1 MGRAIGIDLGTTNSC
16 AAVIEGNQPKIIM
29 YRGGSYTIPSLFA
42 IDEGG
47 RMLVGHD
54 AKKQAALNPQDTIF
68 APKRLIGRSFHSPQV
83 EKIRQLFTYN
93 MVEGKEGEVLIQV
106 KEQTFDLRQIS
117 AQILR
122 KIKEVAE
129 EYLKEE
135 VTNAVI
141 TVPAYFNDKQRQAVR
156 QAGKLADL
164 NVLRIL
170 NEPTAA
176 ALAYGLGKNLRQ
188 RLAVFDLGGGTF
200 DISIIEIRDKV
211 FEVVATGGD
220 TFLGGIDF
228 DDRVMGWVMEQFLGV
243 SGIDLS
249 YDRVAIQRLREASER
264 AKISLS
270 TVKETNIEVPF
281 IARGP
286 KGILNLD
293 IRMGREVLEELTG
306 DLVERTVTTCERI
319 FEEAKMKAG
328 DIDEV
333 LLVGGQSRMPLVQR
347 RVREWF
353 AKEPCKGVHPDEA
366 VAVGAAI
373 MAHSLTQSASQ
384 KVTLLD
390 VLPMP
395 IGIAKVDQS
404 FLPLFPK
411 NCPIPHVRRLTLTNS
426 KDGQKTIMLKIYQGD
441 SDIAA
446 ENELLGTFV
455 FSGIRSAPRGTVKVD
470 VWLNID
476 SEGILSLS
484 AKDKDSGESV
494 DVHLKLKD
502 KTTAP
507 QINLN
512 TESRGGE
519 MMDLQA
525 AEERQREAEARAK
538 REAEKEPEEEVDAAE
553 KSADFGPG
561 SAPRQPERLA
571 KPAVEKAAGRPAE
584 PRSQP
589 KAAAAARPAPVAA
602 SGKSADAS
610 QRKGKGILVQSPGG
624 AGGAPGP
631 SAAAGVASRP
641 GAASPAAPPPAAAA
655 RVASAPGSAAPISTT
670 AATGPGSAVPVAAP
684 AAAAPAKQEEQ
695 GCLSLL
701 LPWNWF
707 K

>member
-16 AAVIEGNQPKIIM
+16 AAVIENNQPKIIM

-54 AKKQAALNPQDTIF
+54 AKKQAALNPGDTVF
-68 APKRLIGRSFHSPQV
+68 APKRLIGRNFRSEQV
-83 EKIRQLFTYN
+83 EQIRQLFTYN
-93 MVEGKEGEVLIQV
+93 MIEGDAGEVLIKV
-106 KEQTFDLRQIS
+106 KDQIFDLRQVS
-117 AQILR
+117 AEILK

-156 QAGKLADL
+156 AAGKLAHL

-188 RLAVFDLGGGTF
+188 RLAVYDLGGGTF
-200 DISIIEIRDKV
+200 DISIIEIRDKI

-228 DDRVMGWVMEQFLGV
+228 DDRVMGQVMEGFLNDTGV
-243 SGIDLS
+243 DLT
-249 YDRVAIQRLREASER
+249 YDRVAIQRLREAAER
-264 AKISLS
+264 AKINLS
-270 TVKETNIEVPF
+270 TTRDTNIEVPF

-293 IRMGREVLEELTG
+293 TNLSRPTLEEITG
-306 DLVERTVTTCERI
+306 DLVERTITTCARI
-319 FEEAKMKAG
+319 FSEAKMKPS

-333 LLVGGQSRMPLVQR
+333 LLVGGQSRMPLVQQ
-347 RVREWF
+347 RVKDYFDRD
-353 AKEPCKGVHPDEA
+353 PCKGVHPDEA

-373 MAHSLTQSASQ
+373 MAHSLTNASSQ
-384 KVTLLD
+384 RVTLLD

-395 IGIAKVDQS
+395 IGIAKVDRS

-426 KDGQKTIMLKIYQGD
+426 KDNQKTIMLKIYQGD

-455 FSGIRSAPRGTVKVD
+455 FSGIRQMPRGKVKVD

-484 AKDKDSGESV
+484 AKDKETGQPVE
-494 DVHLKLKD
+494 VHLKLKNRSQQA
-502 KTTAP
+502 TLA
-507 QINLN
+507 LN
-512 TESRGGE
+512 TESKGGQ
-519 MMDLQA
+519 MMSHDAAKAQIEA
-525 AEERQREAEARAK
+525 AERKAKAEAKSAG
-538 REAEKEPEEEVDAAE
+538 EVDAAE
-553 KSADFGPG
+553 RTADFGA
-561 SAPRQPERLA
+561 APPAEEPQGL
-571 KPAVEKAAGRPAE
+571 KPAAAKLAVVPE
-584 PRSQP
+584 P
-589 KAAAAARPAPVAA
+589 
-602 SGKSADAS
+602 
-610 QRKGKGILVQSPGG
+610 
-624 AGGAPGP
+624 
-631 SAAAGVASRP
+631 
-641 GAASPAAPPPAAAA
+641 PAAPPPVEPKP
-655 RVASAPGSAAPISTT
+655 VATRKEPAPAEPTSKKRGKKGITVTAPPPAPKAAPEPPKAVEPAPKPVAQAPKPEPADAVT
-670 AATGPGSAVPVAAP
+670 APVLPAASIEAVPPAVPATTPTAGAP
-684 AAAAPAKQEEQ
+684 TASDDP
-695 GCLSLL
+695 GCLAML

-707 K
+707 R

>member
-54 AKKQAALNPQDTIF
+54 AKKQAALNPQDTVF
-68 APKRLIGRSFHSPQV
+68 APKRLVGRSFHSAQA

-93 MVEGKEGEVLIQV
+93 MMEGDAGEILIKVKDQV
-106 KEQTFDLRQIS
+106 FDLREVS

-188 RLAVFDLGGGTF
+188 RLAVYDLGGGTF

-228 DDRVMGWVMEQFLGV
+228 DDRVMGDVMEWFMNETSV
-243 SGIDLS
+243 DLS
-249 YDRVAIQRLREASER
+249 YDRVAIQRLREAAER
-264 AKISLS
+264 AKITLS
-270 TVKETNIEVPF
+270 TTKETNIEVPF

-293 IRMGREVLEELTG
+293 MKMSREHLEELTR

-319 FEEAKMKAG
+319 FEEAKMKPS

-333 LLVGGQSRMPLVQR
+333 LLVGGQSRMPLVQKSVKDYFDR
-347 RVREWF
+347 
-353 AKEPCKGVHPDEA
+353 EPCKGVHPDEA

-373 MAHSLTQSASQ
+373 MAHSLTHASSQ

-395 IGIAKVDQS
+395 IGIAKVDRS

-426 KDGQKTIMLKIYQGD
+426 KDNQKTIMLKIYQGD

-455 FSGIRSAPRGTVKVD
+455 FSGIREMPRGKVKVD

-484 AKDKDSGESV
+484 AKDKETGAPV
-494 DVHLKLKD
+494 DVKLKLKN
-502 KTTAP
+502 KTISATLH
-507 QINLN
+507 LN
-512 TESRGGE
+512 TESRGGQLMASAE
-519 MMDLQA
+519 ADKKA
-525 AEERQREAEARAK
+525 AEAEDRARAEAEDAG
-538 REAEKEPEEEVDAAE
+538 EVPAAE
-553 KSADFGPG
+553 RTADLGL
-561 SAPRQPERLA
+561 APSPPT
-571 KPAVEKAAGRPAE
+571 PASVR
-584 PRSQP
+584 
-589 KAAAAARPAPVAA
+589 
-602 SGKSADAS
+602 
-610 QRKGKGILVQSPGG
+610 
-624 AGGAPGP
+624 
-631 SAAAGVASRP
+631 
-641 GAASPAAPPPAAAA
+641 
-655 RVASAPGSAAPISTT
+655 
-670 AATGPGSAVPVAAP
+670 PVAAP
-684 AAAAPAKQEEQ
+684 KDEAKAKAELKPEAKPPAPPKPPSSKKKKGFTVTEPPPEDPQPTALPTPTPVPKDDDEQKAAPPKPDAPEEKPAAAPDLPVKAADAKPPVKDDEP

-701 LPWNWF
+701 LPWNWL

>member
-54 AKKQAALNPQDTIF
+54 AKKQAALNPQDTVF
-68 APKRLIGRSFHSPQV
+68 APKRLIGRNFHSPQV

-93 MVEGKEGEVLIQV
+93 MEEGGEGEVLIKVKDQV
-106 KEQTFDLRQIS
+106 FDLREVS
-117 AQILR
+117 GQILR

-156 QAGKLADL
+156 RAGKLADL

-188 RLAVFDLGGGTF
+188 RLAVYDLGGGTF

-228 DDRVMGWVMEQFLGV
+228 DDRVMGHVMEKFMGETGV
-243 SGIDLS
+243 DLS
-249 YDRVAIQRLREASER
+249 FDRVAIQRLREAAER
-264 AKISLS
+264 AKITLS
-270 TVKETNIEVPF
+270 TTAQTNIEVPF

-293 IRMGREVLEELTG
+293 LQMTRDELQEITG
-306 DLVERTVTTCERI
+306 DLVQRTVTTCERI
-319 FEEAKMKAG
+319 FDEAQMQPP

-333 LLVGGQSRMPLVQR
+333 LLVGGQSRMPLVQKS
-347 RVREWF
+347 VRDYF
-353 AKEPCKGVHPDEA
+353 DRAPCKGVHPDEA

-373 MAHSLTQSASQ
+373 MAHSLTHAGSQ

-395 IGIAKVDQS
+395 IGIAKVDRS

-426 KDGQKTIMLKIYQGD
+426 KDNQKTIMLKIYQGD
-441 SDIAA
+441 SEVAV

-455 FSGIRSAPRGTVKVD
+455 FTGIRQMPRGKVKVD

-476 SEGILSLS
+476 SEGILTLT
-484 AKDKDSGESV
+484 AKDKETGEPV
-494 DVHLKLKD
+494 EVRLKLKKGTRAARID
-502 KTTAP
+502 
-507 QINLN
+507 LS
-512 TESRGGE
+512 TESRGGQL
-519 MMDLQA
+519 MD
-525 AEERQREAEARAK
+525 K
-538 REAEKEPEEEVDAAE
+538 DAAE
-553 KSADFGPG
+553 KKRLKAEEDAQKNVKDAGEHEAVERTADFGPG
-561 SAPRQPERLA
+561 SAPQPPKDLKSEA
-571 KPAVEKAAGRPAE
+571 PAP
-584 PRSQP
+584 PP
-589 KAAAAARPAPVAA
+589 KAAEPPKPAA
-602 SGKSADAS
+602 K
-610 QRKGKGILVQSPGG
+610 KKKGISVE
-624 AGGAPGP
+624 APKAP
-631 SAAAGVASRP
+631 PPPPQEPAAPTSK
-641 GAASPAAPPPAAAA
+641 PAAPPPAPPTSKPAEPSPAASPP
-655 RVASAPGSAAPISTT
+655 VQT
-670 AATGPGSAVPVAAP
+670 AAKTP
-684 AAAAPAKQEEQ
+684 AASDEP
-695 GCLSLL
+695 GCLALL

>member
-16 AAVIEGNQPKIIM
+16 AAVIEDNQPKIIM

-54 AKKQAALNPQDTIF
+54 AKKQAALNPDDTVY
-68 APKRLIGRSFHSPQV
+68 APKRLIGRSFHSAQV
-83 EKIRQLFTYN
+83 EKIRQVFTFN
-93 MVEGKEGEVLIQV
+93 MVEGQEGEVLIKV
-106 KEQTFDLRQIS
+106 KGETFDLREIS
-117 AQILR
+117 AQILK
-122 KIKEVAE
+122 KIKQVAE
-129 EYLKEE
+129 EYLKDE

-156 QAGKLADL
+156 AAGKIADL

-176 ALAYGLGKNLRQ
+176 ALAYGLGKNLQQ
-188 RLAVFDLGGGTF
+188 RLAVYDLGGGTF
-200 DISIIEIRDKV
+200 DVSIIEIRDKV

-228 DDRVMGWVMEQFLGV
+228 DDRIMGDVLEKFMEETGV
-243 SGIDLS
+243 DLS
-249 YDRVAIQRLREASER
+249 SDRVALQRLREAAER
-264 AKISLS
+264 AKITLS
-270 TVKETNIEVPF
+270 TTKETRLEVPF
-281 IARGP
+281 IARGA
-286 KGILNLD
+286 KGILNVDLNYTRENLD
-293 IRMGREVLEELTG
+293 ELTG

-319 FEEAKMKAG
+319 FDEAKMTPA
-328 DIDEV
+328 DIDEI

-347 RVREWF
+347 SVRNYF
-353 AKEPCKGVHPDEA
+353 QKDPCKGVHPDEA

-373 MAHSLTQSASQ
+373 MAHSLTNAAE

-426 KDGQKTIMLKIYQGD
+426 KDRQKTIMLKIYQGD

-455 FSGIRSAPRGTVKVD
+455 FSGIKPAPRGKVKVD

-484 AKDKDSGESV
+484 AKDKETGEPI
-494 DVHLKLKD
+494 DVHLKLKSR
-502 KTTAP
+502 TLAP
-507 QINLN
+507 QLGLHTEARGGKLQSQAEEDKQRKAQEAKAKAEAKSA
-512 TESRGGE
+512 TESTRAE
-519 MMDLQA
+519 PKKKPA
-525 AEERQREAEARAK
+525 AAPAPTPKRAK
-538 REAEKEPEEEVDAAE
+538 
-553 KSADFGPG
+553 ST
-561 SAPRQPERLA
+561 
-571 KPAVEKAAGRPAE
+571 
-584 PRSQP
+584 P
-589 KAAAAARPAPVAA
+589 KAKRPR
-602 SGKSADAS
+602 K
-610 QRKGKGILVQSPGG
+610 KGKGISVK
-624 AGGAPGP
+624 APAP
-631 SAAAGVASRP
+631 KPAPAPRAPEPPKPVAEK
-641 GAASPAAPPPAAAA
+641 PAPPKPVAKKPAPAPAPPPP
-655 RVASAPGSAAPISTT
+655 APP
-670 AATGPGSAVPVAAP
+670 AVPTAQTP
-684 AAAAPAKQEEQ
+684 AVVEDP

-701 LPWNWF
+701 NPLNWF
-707 K
+707 R

>member
-54 AKKQAALNPQDTIF
+54 AKKQAALNPQDTVF
-68 APKRLIGRSFHSPQV
+68 APKRLIGRNFHSPQV

-93 MVEGKEGEVLIQV
+93 MEEGGEGEVLIKV
-106 KEQTFDLRQIS
+106 KDQIFDLREVS
-117 AQILR
+117 GQILR

-156 QAGKLADL
+156 RAGKLADL

-188 RLAVFDLGGGTF
+188 RLAVYDLGGGTF

-228 DDRVMGWVMEQFLGV
+228 DDRVMGHVMEKFMAETGV
-243 SGIDLS
+243 DLS
-249 YDRVAIQRLREASER
+249 FDRVAIQRLREAAER
-264 AKISLS
+264 AKITLS
-270 TVKETNIEVPF
+270 TTNATNIEVPF

-293 IRMGREVLEELTG
+293 LEMSRDDLEEITG
-306 DLVERTVTTCERI
+306 DLVRRTVSTCERI
-319 FEEAKMKAG
+319 FGEAEMEPSA
-328 DIDEV
+328 IDEV
-333 LLVGGQSRMPLVQR
+333 LLVGGQSRMPLVQKS
-347 RVREWF
+347 VRDYF
-353 AKEPCKGVHPDEA
+353 DRDPCKGVHPDEA

-373 MAHSLTQSASQ
+373 MAHSLTHAGSQ

-395 IGIAKVDQS
+395 IGIAKVDRS

-411 NCPIPHVRRLTLTNS
+411 NCPIPYVRRLTLTNS
-426 KDGQKTIMLKIYQGD
+426 KDNQKTIMLKIYQGD
-441 SDIAA
+441 SEVAV

-455 FSGIRSAPRGTVKVD
+455 FTGIRQMPRGKVKVD

-476 SEGILSLS
+476 SEGILTLT
-484 AKDKDSGESV
+484 AKDKETGEPV
-494 DVHLKLKD
+494 EVRLKLKKGTRD
-502 KTTAP
+502 AK
-507 QINLN
+507 IDLS
-512 TESRGGE
+512 TESRGGQL
-519 MMDLQA
+519 MDKDA
-525 AEERQREAEARAK
+525 AEEKRLKAEAAAK
-538 REAEKEPEEEVDAAE
+538 QNVKDAGEHEAVEKT
-553 KSADFGPG
+553 ADFGPG
-561 SAPRQPERLA
+561 SAPQPPAGKQEPLAPPKAPEPPSQPDAKAAKKKGFTVEAPKDAPKPAEPAPQVAKAASAPAAKAPEAPAPEAA
-571 KPAVEKAAGRPAE
+571 KPAEVPATTEAAKAPAE
-584 PRSQP
+584 
-589 KAAAAARPAPVAA
+589 A
-602 SGKSADAS
+602 SE
-610 QRKGKGILVQSPGG
+610 P
-624 AGGAPGP
+624 
-631 SAAAGVASRP
+631 
-641 GAASPAAPPPAAAA
+641 
-655 RVASAPGSAAPISTT
+655 
-670 AATGPGSAVPVAAP
+670 
-684 AAAAPAKQEEQ
+684 

>member
-54 AKKQAALNPQDTIF
+54 AKKQAALNPQDTVF
-68 APKRLIGRSFHSPQV
+68 APKRLVGRNFHSAQA

-93 MVEGKEGEVLIQV
+93 MMEGDAGEILIKVKDQV
-106 KEQTFDLRQIS
+106 FDLREVS

-188 RLAVFDLGGGTF
+188 RLAVYDLGGGTF

-211 FEVVATGGD
+211 FEVIATGGD

-228 DDRVMGWVMEQFLGV
+228 DDRVMGYVMEQFMTEHSV
-243 SGIDLS
+243 DLS
-249 YDRVAIQRLREASER
+249 YDRVAIQRLREAAER
-264 AKISLS
+264 AKITLS
-270 TVKETNIEVPF
+270 TTKETNIEVPF

-293 IRMGREVLEELTG
+293 MKLSRVDLQGLTQ
-306 DLVERTVTTCERI
+306 DLVDRTVTTCARI
-319 FEEAKMKAG
+319 FDEAKMKPS

-333 LLVGGQSRMPLVQR
+333 LLVGGQSRMPLVQKSVKDYFDR
-347 RVREWF
+347 D
-353 AKEPCKGVHPDEA
+353 PCKGVHPDEA

-373 MAHSLTQSASQ
+373 MAHSLTHASSQ

-395 IGIAKVDQS
+395 IGIAKVDRS

-426 KDGQKTIMLKIYQGD
+426 KDNQKTIMLKIYQGD

-455 FSGIRSAPRGTVKVD
+455 FSGIREMPRGKVKVD

-476 SEGILSLS
+476 SEGILSIS
-484 AKDKDSGESV
+484 AKDKETGAPVEV
-494 DVHLKLKD
+494 KLKLKN
-502 KTTAP
+502 KTISATLP
-507 QINLN
+507 LH
-512 TESRGGE
+512 TESRGGQ
-519 MMDLQA
+519 MMSHAAADAKVKKAEEKAKAEAKDAGEVPA
-525 AEERQREAEARAK
+525 AERTADLGQAPQPPK
-538 REAEKEPEEEVDAAE
+538 PEPV
-553 KSADFGPG
+553 K
-561 SAPRQPERLA
+561 
-571 KPAVEKAAGRPAE
+571 K
-584 PRSQP
+584 
-589 KAAAAARPAPVAA
+589 
-602 SGKSADAS
+602 
-610 QRKGKGILVQSPGG
+610 
-624 AGGAPGP
+624 
-631 SAAAGVASRP
+631 
-641 GAASPAAPPPAAAA
+641 AAPPPPPPPKPEP
-655 RVASAPGSAAPISTT
+655 VKKPEPKPKPKPKPEPPKASSKKKKGFKVTSPPADTGATSPPIPTPAPKDDDKQ
-670 AATGPGSAVPVAAP
+670 VAAP
-684 AAAAPAKQEEQ
+684 TPPPATDDKPALPVKAEDAAAPAKTDDEP

>member
-16 AAVIEGNQPKIIM
+16 AAVIENNQPKIIM

-54 AKKQAALNPQDTIF
+54 AKKQAALNPGDTVF
-68 APKRLIGRSFHSPQV
+68 APKRLIGRNFRSEQV
-83 EKIRQLFTYN
+83 EQIRQLFTYN
-93 MVEGKEGEVLIQV
+93 MIEGDAGEVLIKV
-106 KEQTFDLRQIS
+106 KDQIFDLRQVS
-117 AQILR
+117 AEILK

-156 QAGKLADL
+156 AAGKLANL

-188 RLAVFDLGGGTF
+188 RLAVYDLGGGTF
-200 DISIIEIRDKV
+200 DISIIEIRDKI

-228 DDRVMGWVMEQFLGV
+228 DDRVMGAVMEKFLAETGV
-243 SGIDLS
+243 DLT
-249 YDRVAIQRLREASER
+249 YDRVAIQRLREAAER
-264 AKISLS
+264 AKINLS
-270 TVKETNIEVPF
+270 TTRDTNIEVPF

-293 IRMGREVLEELTG
+293 TNLSRALLEEITG
-306 DLVERTVTTCERI
+306 DLVDRTITTCARI
-319 FEEAKMKAG
+319 FSEAKMKPS

-333 LLVGGQSRMPLVQR
+333 LLVGGQSRMPLVQQ
-347 RVREWF
+347 RVKDYFDRD
-353 AKEPCKGVHPDEA
+353 PCKGVHPDEA

-373 MAHSLTQSASQ
+373 MAHSLTNATSQ
-384 KVTLLD
+384 RVTLLD

-395 IGIAKVDQS
+395 IGIAKVDRS

-426 KDGQKTIMLKIYQGD
+426 KENQKTIMLKIYQGD

-455 FSGIRSAPRGTVKVD
+455 FSGIRQMPRGKVKVD

-484 AKDKDSGESV
+484 AKDKETGQPVE
-494 DVHLKLKD
+494 VHLKLKNR
-502 KTTAP
+502 TQQATLA
-507 QINLN
+507 LT
-512 TESRGGE
+512 TESKGGQ
-519 MMDLQA
+519 MMSQEQA
-525 AEERQREAEARAK
+525 KAEAQAAEARAQA
-538 REAEKEPEEEVDAAE
+538 EAKSAGEVDAAE
-553 KSADFGPG
+553 RTADFGAIPQEEPEAV
-561 SAPRQPERLA
+561 APTPVA
-571 KPAVEKAAGRPAE
+571 APMAAAPKPVAE
-584 PRSQP
+584 PEPVAEPKPVVARKQPSPDKPQPSSKRKGKKGITITAPAPEPEPEP
-589 KAAAAARPAPVAA
+589 KAAAPEPTPELKAAEAVTEQVLPVAPAVPAPAPAEPEAA
-602 SGKSADAS
+602 
-610 QRKGKGILVQSPGG
+610 V
-624 AGGAPGP
+624 
-631 SAAAGVASRP
+631 
-641 GAASPAAPPPAAAA
+641 PAVTPTPIPPA
-655 RVASAPGSAAPISTT
+655 VNDDPGCIAM
-670 AATGPGSAVPVAAP
+670 
-684 AAAAPAKQEEQ
+684 
-695 GCLSLL
+695 L

-707 K
+707 R

>member
-54 AKKQAALNPQDTIF
+54 AKKQAALNPQDTVF
-68 APKRLIGRSFHSPQV
+68 APKRLVGRNYHSAQA

-93 MVEGKEGEVLIQV
+93 MMEGDAGEILIKVKDQV
-106 KEQTFDLRQIS
+106 FDLREVS

-188 RLAVFDLGGGTF
+188 RLAVYDLGGGTF

-228 DDRVMGWVMEQFLGV
+228 DDRVMGDVMEQFMTANSV
-243 SGIDLS
+243 DLS
-249 YDRVAIQRLREASER
+249 YDRVAIQRLREAAER
-264 AKISLS
+264 AKITLS
-270 TVKETNIEVPF
+270 TTKETNIEVPF

-293 IRMGREVLEELTG
+293 LKFTRAHLEELTG
-306 DLVERTVTTCERI
+306 DLVDRTVTTCARI
-319 FEEAKMKAG
+319 FEEAKMNPS

-333 LLVGGQSRMPLVQR
+333 LLVGGQSRMPLVQQ
-347 RVREWF
+347 RVKDYFDR
-353 AKEPCKGVHPDEA
+353 EPCKGVHPDEA

-373 MAHSLTQSASQ
+373 MAHSLTHASSE

-395 IGIAKVDQS
+395 IGIAKVDRS

-426 KDGQKTIMLKIYQGD
+426 KDNQKTIMLKIYQGD

-455 FSGIRSAPRGTVKVD
+455 FSGIREMPRGKVKVD

-476 SEGILSLS
+476 SEGILSIS
-484 AKDKDSGESV
+484 AKDKETGAPV
-494 DVHLKLKD
+494 DVKLKLKN
-502 KTTAP
+502 KTIAAS
-507 QINLN
+507 LSLH
-512 TESRGGE
+512 TESKGGQ
-519 MMDLQA
+519 MMSHADADAKQKA
-525 AEERQREAEARAK
+525 AEEKAAKEAKDAG
-538 REAEKEPEEEVDAAE
+538 EVSAAE
-553 KSADFGPG
+553 RTADFGVVPDANKPDP
-561 SAPRQPERLA
+561 APAPERIDPP
-571 KPAVEKAAGRPAE
+571 KEAAPSPPPPE
-584 PRSQP
+584 PP
-589 KAAAAARPAPVAA
+589 KE
-602 SGKSADAS
+602 
-610 QRKGKGILVQSPGG
+610 
-624 AGGAPGP
+624 
-631 SAAAGVASRP
+631 
-641 GAASPAAPPPAAAA
+641 AAPPSKKGKKKGFT
-655 RVASAPGSAAPISTT
+655 VSAPKDEPKKDAAKDEPKKDT
-670 AATGPGSAVPVAAP
+670 AAKAPEPQKDEPKPEAKDEPKVEAKADVPATTDAATP
-684 AAAAPAKQEEQ
+684 KTEDEP

>member
-16 AAVIEGNQPKIIM
+16 AAVIEDNQPKIIM

-54 AKKQAALNPQDTIF
+54 AKKQAALNPDDTVY
-68 APKRLIGRSFHSPQV
+68 APKRLIGRSFHSAQV
-83 EKIRQLFTYN
+83 EKIRQVFTFN
-93 MVEGKEGEVLIQV
+93 MVEGQEGEVLIKV
-106 KEQTFDLRQIS
+106 KGETFDLREIS
-117 AQILR
+117 AQILK
-122 KIKEVAE
+122 KIKQVAE
-129 EYLKEE
+129 EYLKDE

-156 QAGKLADL
+156 AAGKIADL

-176 ALAYGLGKNLRQ
+176 ALAYGLGKNLQQ
-188 RLAVFDLGGGTF
+188 RLAVYDLGGGTF
-200 DISIIEIRDKV
+200 DVSIIEIRDKV

-228 DDRVMGWVMEQFLGV
+228 DDRIMGDVLEKFMEETGV
-243 SGIDLS
+243 DLS
-249 YDRVAIQRLREASER
+249 SDRVALQRLREAAER
-264 AKISLS
+264 AKITLS
-270 TVKETNIEVPF
+270 TTKETRLEVPF
-281 IARGP
+281 IARGA
-286 KGILNLD
+286 KGILNVDLNYTRENLD
-293 IRMGREVLEELTG
+293 GLTG

-319 FEEAKMKAG
+319 FDEAKMTPA
-328 DIDEV
+328 DIDEI

-347 RVREWF
+347 SVRNYF
-353 AKEPCKGVHPDEA
+353 QKDPCKGVHPDEA

-373 MAHSLTQSASQ
+373 MAHSLTNAAE

-426 KDGQKTIMLKIYQGD
+426 KDRQKTIMLKIYQGD

-455 FSGIRSAPRGTVKVD
+455 FSGIKPAPRGKVKVD

-484 AKDKDSGESV
+484 AKDKESGDPI
-494 DVHLKLKD
+494 DVHLKLKSR
-502 KTTAP
+502 TLAP
-507 QINLN
+507 QLGLHTEARGGKLQSRAAEAKQRKAEEAKAKAEAKDAGEVAAA
-512 TESRGGE
+512 TESTR
-519 MMDLQA
+519 A
-525 AEERQREAEARAK
+525 APKEAPAPPPPAP
-538 REAEKEPEEEVDAAE
+538 EPV
-553 KSADFGPG
+553 KK
-561 SAPRQPERLA
+561 PRPVS
-571 KPAVEKAAGRPAE
+571 K
-584 PRSQP
+584 P
-589 KAAAAARPAPVAA
+589 KAKKPK
-602 SGKSADAS
+602 GK
-610 QRKGKGILVQSPGG
+610 RKGKGISV
-624 AGGAPGP
+624 AAPP
-631 SAAAGVASRP
+631 KKTAEAPAPPPPKAP
-641 GAASPAAPPPAAAA
+641 EAKKPEPKKPEPKKPAPPAAPPVVAGAKTPAQ
-655 RVASAPGSAAPISTT
+655 VEDP
-670 AATGPGSAVPVAAP
+670 
-684 AAAAPAKQEEQ
+684 

-701 LPWNWF
+701 NPLNWF
-707 K
+707 R

>member
-16 AAVIEGNQPKIIM
+16 AAVIENNQPKIIM

-54 AKKQAALNPQDTIF
+54 AKKQAALNPGDTVF
-68 APKRLIGRSFHSPQV
+68 APKRLIGRNFRSEQV
-83 EKIRQLFTYN
+83 EQIRQLFTYN
-93 MVEGKEGEVLIQV
+93 MIEGDAGQVLIKVKDQV
-106 KEQTFDLRQIS
+106 FDLRQVS
-117 AQILR
+117 AEILK

-156 QAGKLADL
+156 AAGKLAHL

-188 RLAVFDLGGGTF
+188 RLAVYDLGGGTF
-200 DISIIEIRDKV
+200 DISIIEIRDKI

-228 DDRVMGWVMEQFLGV
+228 DDRVMGAVMEEFMTETGV
-243 SGIDLS
+243 DLT
-249 YDRVAIQRLREASER
+249 YDRVAIQRLREAAER
-264 AKISLS
+264 AKINLS
-270 TVKETNIEVPF
+270 TTKDTSIEVPF

-293 IRMGREVLEELTG
+293 TSLARTRLEEITG
-306 DLVERTVTTCERI
+306 DLVDRTITTCERI
-319 FEEAKMKAG
+319 FNEAKMKPS

-333 LLVGGQSRMPLVQR
+333 LLVGGQSRMPLVQQ
-347 RVREWF
+347 RVKDYFDRD
-353 AKEPCKGVHPDEA
+353 PCKGVHPDEA

-373 MAHSLTQSASQ
+373 MAHSLTNATSQ
-384 KVTLLD
+384 RVTLLD

-395 IGIAKVDQS
+395 IGIAKVDRS

-426 KDGQKTIMLKIYQGD
+426 KDNQKTIMLKIYQGD

-455 FSGIRSAPRGTVKVD
+455 FSGIRQMPRGKVKVD

-484 AKDKDSGESV
+484 AKDKETGQPV
-494 DVHLKLKD
+494 DVHLKLKNR
-502 KTTAP
+502 TMNATLA
-507 QINLN
+507 LN
-512 TESRGGE
+512 TESKGGQ
-519 MMDLQA
+519 MMSHDDAKKKIAA
-525 AEERQREAEARAK
+525 AEAKAKQEAKDAGTH
-538 REAEKEPEEEVDAAE
+538 DAAE
-553 KSADFGPG
+553 RTADFGTVPPPPDEEQTVQ
-561 SAPRQPERLA
+561 SPPPNLKPAQKQAPPPAPKPEPKPTPKPAA
-571 KPAVEKAAGRPAE
+571 KPE
-584 PRSQP
+584 PKSSKKGGKGITIKQAP
-589 KAAAAARPAPVAA
+589 KAAAKAPEPAP
-602 SGKSADAS
+602 
-610 QRKGKGILVQSPGG
+610 
-624 AGGAPGP
+624 APKVEAKKP
-631 SAAAGVASRP
+631 EPPKAP
-641 GAASPAAPPPAAAA
+641 EPAK
-655 RVASAPGSAAPISTT
+655 
-670 AATGPGSAVPVAAP
+670 AP
-684 AAAAPAKQEEQ
+684 AAAASVPATTDAKPPAANEDP
-695 GCLSLL
+695 GCLAML

>member
-16 AAVIEGNQPKIIM
+16 AAVIENNQPKIIM

-54 AKKQAALNPQDTIF
+54 AKKQAALNPQDTVF
-68 APKRLIGRSFHSPQV
+68 APKRLIGRNFHSVQA
-83 EKIRQLFTYN
+83 EQIRQLFTYN
-93 MVEGKEGEVLIQV
+93 MQEGDAGQVLIKVKDQV
-106 KEQTFDLRQIS
+106 FDLREVS
-117 AQILR
+117 GQILK

-156 QAGKLADL
+156 QAGKLANL
-164 NVLRIL
+164 TVLRIL

-176 ALAYGLGKNLRQ
+176 ALAYGLGKNLKQ
-188 RLAVFDLGGGTF
+188 RLAVYDLGGGTF

-228 DDRVMGWVMEQFLGV
+228 DDRVMGYVMEQFMKETGV
-243 SGIDLS
+243 DLS
-249 YDRVAIQRLREASER
+249 YDRVAIQRLREAAER
-264 AKISLS
+264 AKITLS
-270 TVKETNIEVPF
+270 TTKETNIEVPF

-293 IRMGREVLEELTG
+293 LKFTRADLESLTG
-306 DLVERTVTTCERI
+306 DLVGRTVTTCQRI
-319 FEEAKMKAG
+319 FEEAKMKP
-328 DIDEV
+328 DVIDEV
-333 LLVGGQSRMPLVQR
+333 LLVGGQSRMPLVQQ
-347 RVREWF
+347 RVRDYF
-353 AKEPCKGVHPDEA
+353 GKDPCKGVHPDEA

-373 MAHSLTQSASQ
+373 MAHSLTHASSE

-395 IGIAKVDQS
+395 IGIAKVDRS

-426 KDGQKTIMLKIYQGD
+426 KDNQKTIMLKIYQGD

-455 FSGIRSAPRGTVKVD
+455 FSGIREMPRGKVKVD

-476 SEGILSLS
+476 SEGILSIS
-484 AKDKDSGESV
+484 AKDKETGAPVEV
-494 DVHLKLKD
+494 RLKLKN
-502 KTTAP
+502 KT
-507 QINLN
+507 INATLN
-512 TESRGGE
+512 LHTEARGGQ
-519 MMDLQA
+519 MMSS
-525 AEERQREAEARAK
+525 
-538 REAEKEPEEEVDAAE
+538 DAADKKKAADE
-553 KSADFGPG
+553 AKAKQEAKDAGEVPAVERTADFGKAPEPPKTAKAEPTPEPEKKAEPPKPVAQKSSPG
-561 SAPRQPERLA
+561 RR
-571 KPAVEKAAGRPAE
+571 RPAQKSS
-584 PRSQP
+584 P
-589 KAAAAARPAPVAA
+589 
-602 SGKSADAS
+602 GK
-610 QRKGKGILVQSPGG
+610 RKGKGIVVE
-624 AGGAPGP
+624 APTP
-631 SAAAGVASRP
+631 KAAE
-641 GAASPAAPPPAAAA
+641 PAKVEPPKVEPPKPVEPEKKVEAKVEPKAEAKAEVPVKAEDAKPPAETDE
-655 RVASAPGSAAPISTT
+655 G
-670 AATGPGSAVPVAAP
+670 
-684 AAAAPAKQEEQ
+684 

>member
-16 AAVIEGNQPKIIM
+16 AAVIENNQPKIIM

-54 AKKQAALNPQDTIF
+54 AKKQAALNPQDTVF
-68 APKRLIGRSFHSPQV
+68 APKRLIGRTFRSEQV
-83 EKIRQLFTYN
+83 EKIRQLFTYD
-93 MVEGKEGEVLIQV
+93 MQEGDDGEVLIQV
-106 KEQTFDLRQIS
+106 KDQVFDLRQVS
-117 AQILR
+117 AEILK

-129 EYLKEE
+129 GYLKEE

-156 QAGKLADL
+156 AAGKLADL

-188 RLAVFDLGGGTF
+188 RLAVYDLGGGTF

-228 DDRVMGWVMEQFLGV
+228 DDKVMAHVMETFMAETGV
-243 SGIDLS
+243 DLS
-249 YDRVAIQRLREASER
+249 FDRVAIQRLREAAER
-264 AKISLS
+264 AKINLS
-270 TVKETNIEVPF
+270 STKENALEVPF

-293 IRMGREVLEELTG
+293 RKLTRDELESIVEELVG
-306 DLVERTVTTCERI
+306 RTITTCERI
-319 FEEAKMKAG
+319 FAEAKMSPS

-333 LLVGGQSRMPLVQR
+333 LLVGGQSRMPLVQSLVKDYFGR
-347 RVREWF
+347 
-353 AKEPCKGVHPDEA
+353 EPCKGVHPDEA

-373 MAHSLTQSASQ
+373 MAHSLTHAGTS

-395 IGIAKVDQS
+395 IGIAKVDRG

-426 KDGQKTIMLKIYQGD
+426 KDDQKTIMLKIYQGE
-441 SDIAA
+441 SDLAV

-455 FSGIRSAPRGTVKVD
+455 FSGIRQMPRGQVKVD

-476 SEGILSLS
+476 SEGILSLT
-484 AKDKDSGESV
+484 AKDKQTQAPV
-494 DVHLKLKD
+494 DVHLKLKN
-502 KTTAP
+502 KSVAASLALTTD
-507 QINLN
+507 
-512 TESRGGE
+512 TRGGA
-519 MMDLQA
+519 MGPDLEQLQAA
-525 AEERQREAEARAK
+525 AEERKKLGTSPGTTPPPPPEDDKEQDGDEAGDTSENEAATEEAEAPK
-538 REAEKEPEEEVDAAE
+538 RKGITIKSTPASPPPAPPAPAAE
-553 KSADFGPG
+553 KQTASATQT
-561 SAPRQPERLA
+561 APTEANLTA
-571 KPAVEKAAGRPAE
+571 
-584 PRSQP
+584 
-589 KAAAAARPAPVAA
+589 PAP
-602 SGKSADAS
+602 
-610 QRKGKGILVQSPGG
+610 PGTEAQPPATTEG
-624 AGGAPGP
+624 AQ
-631 SAAAGVASRP
+631 
-641 GAASPAAPPPAAAA
+641 PPAAA
-655 RVASAPGSAAPISTT
+655 
-670 AATGPGSAVPVAAP
+670 
-684 AAAAPAKQEEQ
+684 EQ
-695 GCLSLL
+695 PGCLARM

>member
-16 AAVIEGNQPKIIM
+16 AAVIENNQPKVIM

-54 AKKQAALNPQDTIF
+54 AKKQAALNPQDTVF
-68 APKRLIGRSFHSPQV
+68 APKRLIGRSFRSEQV

-93 MVEGKEGEVLIQV
+93 MMEGQDGEVLIKV
-106 KEQTFDLRQIS
+106 KDEVFDLRQIS

-129 EYLKEE
+129 EYLKDE

-141 TVPAYFNDKQRQAVR
+141 TVPAYFNDRQRQAVR
-156 QAGKLADL
+156 AAGKLANL

-188 RLAVFDLGGGTF
+188 RLAVYDLGGGTF

-228 DDRVMGWVMEQFLGV
+228 DDRVMGWVMEKFLTDTGV
-243 SGIDLS
+243 DLS
-249 YDRVAIQRLREASER
+249 FDRVAIQRLREAAER
-264 AKISLS
+264 AKINLS
-270 TVKETNIEVPF
+270 TAKETTIDVPF

-286 KGILNLD
+286 KGILNLEEKLS
-293 IRMGREVLEELTG
+293 REGLEEITG
-306 DLVERTVTTCERI
+306 DLVERTVTTCDRI
-319 FEEAKMKAG
+319 FSEAKMKPA

-333 LLVGGQSRMPLVQR
+333 LLVGGQSRMPMVQR
-347 RVREWF
+347 LVRQYF
-353 AKEPCKGVHPDEA
+353 DLEPCKGVHPDEA

-373 MAHSLTQSASQ
+373 MAHSLTAAASQ

-395 IGIAKVDQS
+395 IGIAKVDRG

-426 KDGQKTIMLKIYQGD
+426 KDGQTTIMLKIYQGD
-441 SDIAA
+441 SEIAVD
-446 ENELLGTFV
+446 NELLGTFV
-455 FSGIRSAPRGTVKVD
+455 FSGIHEMPRGAVKVD

-476 SEGILSLS
+476 SEGILSIS
-484 AKDKDSGESV
+484 AKDKDTGEAI
-494 DVHLKLKD
+494 DVHLKLKN
-502 KTTAP
+502 KTVAP
-507 QINLN
+507 TINLN
-512 TESRGGE
+512 VESRGGA
-519 MMDLQA
+519 MMSGD
-525 AEERQREAEARAK
+525 EAEAKRRADERRAK
-538 REAEKEPEEEVDAAE
+538 DSAQQADGGAGDDSSEDLSEPPRPAAKADAIRPEGKKAEAAKAAPPKPPEPA
-553 KSADFGPG
+553 KSAEP
-561 SAPRQPERLA
+561 A
-571 KPAVEKAAGRPAE
+571 KPATKAPEPA
-584 PRSQP
+584 
-589 KAAAAARPAPVAA
+589 KPA
-602 SGKSADAS
+602 
-610 QRKGKGILVQSPGG
+610 GKGISVKMPEPPKKAQS
-624 AGGAPGP
+624 
-631 SAAAGVASRP
+631 
-641 GAASPAAPPPAAAA
+641 
-655 RVASAPGSAAPISTT
+655 
-670 AATGPGSAVPVAAP
+670 AP
-684 AAAAPAKQEEQ
+684 AATAPETEKKQSVPAATTPEAPPQVPATTTSAPPAKKEEG

>member
-54 AKKQAALNPQDTIF
+54 AKKQAALNPQDTVF
-68 APKRLIGRSFHSPQV
+68 APKRMIGRNFHSPQV

-93 MVEGKEGEVLIQV
+93 MTEGADGEVLIQV
-106 KEQTFDLRQIS
+106 QDKVFDLKEVS
-117 AQILR
+117 SQILR

-135 VTNAVI
+135 VNNAVI
-141 TVPAYFNDKQRQAVR
+141 TVPAYFNDRQRQAVR
-156 QAGKLADL
+156 SAGKLADL

-188 RLAVFDLGGGTF
+188 RLAVYDLGGGTF

-228 DDRVMGWVMEQFLGV
+228 DDRVMGKVMEDFMADTGV
-243 SGIDLS
+243 DLS
-249 YDRVAIQRLREASER
+249 FDRVAIQRLREAAER
-264 AKISLS
+264 AKITLS
-270 TVKETNIEVPF
+270 TTRDAAIEVPF

-293 IRMGREVLEELTG
+293 MKMSRDDLEEIVG
-306 DLVERTVTTCERI
+306 DLVGRTVTACERI
-319 FEEAKMKAG
+319 FGEAKMQPA

-333 LLVGGQSRMPLVQR
+333 LLVGGQSRMPLVQQM
-347 RVREWF
+347 VRDYF
-353 AKEPCKGVHPDEA
+353 DRDPCKGVHPDEA

-373 MAHSLTQSASQ
+373 MAHSLTQSGSQ

-395 IGIAKVDQS
+395 IGIAKVDKS

-426 KDGQKTIMLKIYQGD
+426 KDNQKTIMLKIYQGD
-441 SDIAA
+441 SDVAV

-455 FSGIRSAPRGTVKVD
+455 FSGIRSMPRGKVKVD

-476 SEGILSLS
+476 SEGILTLS
-484 AKDKDSGESV
+484 AKDKQTGDPV
-494 DVHLKLKD
+494 DVRLKLK
-502 KTTAP
+502 KGTKAAR
-507 QINLN
+507 LGLS
-512 TESRGGE
+512 TEARGGAL
-519 MMDLQA
+519 MDPKA
-525 AEERQREAEARAK
+525 AEKQRIAKEAEAKAK
-538 REAEKEPEEEVDAAE
+538 AKDAGEVAGVE
-553 KSADFGPG
+553 RTADFGTLNEPLP
-561 SAPRQPERLA
+561 SEKKTDAPRRIEKPPAA
-571 KPAVEKAAGRPAE
+571 KPATKPTR
-584 PRSQP
+584 R
-589 KAAAAARPAPVAA
+589 R
-602 SGKSADAS
+602 
-610 QRKGKGILVQSPGG
+610 GKGILVEKPRELPK
-624 AGGAPGP
+624 ATIE
-631 SAAAGVASRP
+631 
-641 GAASPAAPPPAAAA
+641 PAAKPPPGKPEVKKPEPTPVPKLPELKADGLTPLDDKPAEVPATTDAAK
-655 RVASAPGSAAPISTT
+655 PPEKKE
-670 AATGPGSAVPVAAP
+670 P
-684 AAAAPAKQEEQ
+684 

>member
-54 AKKQAALNPQDTIF
+54 AKKQAALNPQDTVF
-68 APKRLIGRSFHSPQV
+68 APKRLIGRNFHSPQV

-93 MVEGKEGEVLIQV
+93 MEEGGEGEVLIKV
-106 KEQTFDLRQIS
+106 KDQIFDLREVS
-117 AQILR
+117 GQILR

-156 QAGKLADL
+156 RAGKLADL

-188 RLAVFDLGGGTF
+188 RLAVYDLGGGTF

-228 DDRVMGWVMEQFLGV
+228 DDRVMGHVMESFMAETGV
-243 SGIDLS
+243 DLS
-249 YDRVAIQRLREASER
+249 YDRVAIQRLREAAER
-264 AKISLS
+264 AKITLS
-270 TVKETNIEVPF
+270 STKASNIEVPF

-293 IRMGREVLEELTG
+293 IELTRVQLEEITG
-306 DLVERTVTTCERI
+306 DLVARTVNTCKRI
-319 FEEAKMKAG
+319 FEEAKMSPS

-333 LLVGGQSRMPLVQR
+333 LLVGGQSRMPLVQSS
-347 RVREWF
+347 VRDYF
-353 AKEPCKGVHPDEA
+353 DRDPCKGVHPDEA

-373 MAHSLTQSASQ
+373 MAHSLTHAGSQ

-395 IGIAKVDQS
+395 IGIAKVDRS

-426 KDGQKTIMLKIYQGD
+426 KDNQKTIMLKIYQGD
-441 SDIAA
+441 SEVAV

-455 FSGIRSAPRGTVKVD
+455 FTGIRQMPRGKVKVD

-476 SEGILSLS
+476 SEGILTLS
-484 AKDKDSGESV
+484 AKDKETGEPV
-494 DVHLKLKD
+494 EVRLKLKKGTRD
-502 KTTAP
+502 AR
-507 QINLN
+507 IDLS
-512 TESRGGE
+512 TESRGGAL
-519 MMDLQA
+519 MDQKA
-525 AEERQREAEARAK
+525 AEAKRLEAEAAAK
-538 REAEKEPEEEVDAAE
+538 KNVQDAGEHEAVEKT
-553 KSADFGPG
+553 ADFGPG
-561 SAPRQPERLA
+561 SAPTPPEPLAPAKAPEPASKAVAKPRAPEPVQKKGFTVQPPATPPKPEPVA
-571 KPAVEKAAGRPAE
+571 KAESKPAVK
-584 PRSQP
+584 
-589 KAAAAARPAPVAA
+589 V
-602 SGKSADAS
+602 
-610 QRKGKGILVQSPGG
+610 
-624 AGGAPGP
+624 
-631 SAAAGVASRP
+631 
-641 GAASPAAPPPAAAA
+641 PAAPPAVEATKPAEVPATTEAAKA
-655 RVASAPGSAAPISTT
+655 PEAASEP
-670 AATGPGSAVPVAAP
+670 
-684 AAAAPAKQEEQ
+684 
-695 GCLSLL
+695 GCLALL

>member
-54 AKKQAALNPQDTIF
+54 AKKQAALNPQDTVF
-68 APKRLIGRSFHSPQV
+68 APKRLIGRSFHSSQV

-93 MVEGKEGEVLIQV
+93 MEEGAEGEVLIKVKDQV
-106 KEQTFDLRQIS
+106 FDLREVS

-156 QAGKLADL
+156 RAGKLADL

-188 RLAVFDLGGGTF
+188 RLAVYDLGGGTF

-228 DDRVMGWVMEQFLGV
+228 DDRVMGHVMEGFMGDTGV
-243 SGIDLS
+243 DLS
-249 YDRVAIQRLREASER
+249 YDRVAIQRLREAAER
-264 AKISLS
+264 AKITLS
-270 TVKETNIEVPF
+270 STKTANIEVPF

-293 IRMGREVLEELTG
+293 MELTRAQLEEITD
-306 DLVERTVTTCERI
+306 DLVSRTVGTCKRI
-319 FEEAKMKAG
+319 FEEAKMSPS

-333 LLVGGQSRMPLVQR
+333 LLVGGQSRMPLVQNS
-347 RVREWF
+347 V
-353 AKEPCKGVHPDEA
+353 KEYFDRDPCKGVHPDEA

-373 MAHSLTQSASQ
+373 MAHSLTHASSQ

-395 IGIAKVDQS
+395 IGIAKVDRS

-426 KDGQKTIMLKIYQGD
+426 KDNQKTIMLKIYQGD
-441 SDIAA
+441 SDVAA
-446 ENELLGTFV
+446 DNELLGTFV
-455 FSGIRSAPRGTVKVD
+455 FSGIRQMPRGKVKVD

-476 SEGILSLS
+476 SEGILTLS
-484 AKDKDSGESV
+484 AKDKETQDAV
-494 DVHLKLKD
+494 DVRLKLKKGLRSARLD
-502 KTTAP
+502 
-507 QINLN
+507 LN
-512 TESRGGE
+512 TESRGGAL
-519 MMDLQA
+519 MG
-525 AEERQREAEARAK
+525 AE
-538 REAEKEPEEEVDAAE
+538 EAEKQKKDREEKAKKNIKDAGEVEAVE
-553 KSADFGPG
+553 RTADFGPA
-561 SAPRQPERLA
+561 SAPTAPASLKEPPAAPE
-571 KPAVEKAAGRPAE
+571 PP
-584 PRSQP
+584 PP
-589 KAAAAARPAPVAA
+589 AAAPPPPAPPEPPAAA
-602 SGKSADAS
+602 STKPTK
-610 QRKGKGILVQSPGG
+610 RKGKGILVE
-624 AGGAPGP
+624 APKKDAP
-631 SAAAGVASRP
+631 AVAP
-641 GAASPAAPPPAAAA
+641 QPLIGKAAPKDVAPAPTPEPAISPKADAAPAEPPA
-655 RVASAPGSAAPISTT
+655 
-670 AATGPGSAVPVAAP
+670 AAP
-684 AAAAPAKQEEQ
+684 AAAAPATTDEP
-695 GCLSLL
+695 GCLALL

>member
-54 AKKQAALNPQDTIF
+54 AKKQAALNPQDTVF
-68 APKRLIGRSFHSPQV
+68 APKRLVGRNFHSAQA

-93 MVEGKEGEVLIQV
+93 MMEGDAGEILIKVKDQV
-106 KEQTFDLRQIS
+106 FDLREVS

-188 RLAVFDLGGGTF
+188 RLAVYDLGGGTF

-228 DDRVMGWVMEQFLGV
+228 DDRVMGAVMERFMKEHSV
-243 SGIDLS
+243 DLS
-249 YDRVAIQRLREASER
+249 YDRVAIQRLREAAER
-264 AKISLS
+264 AKITLS
-270 TVKETNIEVPF
+270 TTKETNIEVPF

-293 IRMGREVLEELTG
+293 MRLSRELLEELCG
-306 DLVERTVTTCERI
+306 DLVSRTVTTCARI
-319 FEEAKMKAG
+319 FEEAKMNPS

-333 LLVGGQSRMPLVQR
+333 LLVGGQSRMPLVQKSVKDYFDR
-347 RVREWF
+347 D
-353 AKEPCKGVHPDEA
+353 PCKGVHPDEA

-373 MAHSLTQSASQ
+373 MAHSLTHASSQ

-395 IGIAKVDQS
+395 IGIAKVDRS

-426 KDGQKTIMLKIYQGD
+426 KDNQKTIMLKIYQGD

-455 FSGIRSAPRGTVKVD
+455 FSGIREMPRGKVKVD

-476 SEGILSLS
+476 SEGILSIS
-484 AKDKDSGESV
+484 AKDKETGAPVEV
-494 DVHLKLKD
+494 RLKLKN
-502 KTTAP
+502 KTISA
-507 QINLN
+507 NLSLH
-512 TESRGGE
+512 TESRGGQ
-519 MMDLQA
+519 MMSHEDAEQKARA
-525 AEERQREAEARAK
+525 AEEKAKAEAKDAG
-538 REAEKEPEEEVDAAE
+538 EVPAAE
-553 KSADFGPG
+553 RTADLGM
-561 SAPRQPERLA
+561 APEP
-571 KPAVEKAAGRPAE
+571 PRPARVD
-584 PRSQP
+584 PPQP
-589 KAAAAARPAPVAA
+589 PAPP
-602 SGKSADAS
+602 K
-610 QRKGKGILVQSPGG
+610 KE
-624 AGGAPGP
+624 
-631 SAAAGVASRP
+631 
-641 GAASPAAPPPAAAA
+641 AAPPPEEAEPPPKEAEPPPKEAEPPPKKA
-655 RVASAPGSAAPISTT
+655 EPPRPKRKKKGFTV
-670 AATGPGSAVPVAAP
+670 VPP
-684 AAAAPAKQEEQ
+684 TDEAAAPATPPAPAEDAPAKAAPAPPKADVAAAVPVKVDAAATPAKTEDEEP
-695 GCLSLL
+695 GCLALL
-701 LPWNWF
+701 LPWNWL

>member
-54 AKKQAALNPQDTIF
+54 AKKQAALNPQDTVF
-68 APKRLIGRSFHSPQV
+68 APKRLVGRNFHSAQA

-93 MVEGKEGEVLIQV
+93 MMEGDAGEILIKVKDQV
-106 KEQTFDLRQIS
+106 FDLREVS

-188 RLAVFDLGGGTF
+188 RLAVYDLGGGTF

-228 DDRVMGWVMEQFLGV
+228 DDRVMGSVMERFMKENSV
-243 SGIDLS
+243 DLS
-249 YDRVAIQRLREASER
+249 YDRVAIQRLREAAER
-264 AKISLS
+264 AKITLS
-270 TVKETNIEVPF
+270 TTKETNIEVPF

-293 IRMGREVLEELTG
+293 LKFTRADLESLTD
-306 DLVERTVTTCERI
+306 DLVGRTVQTCERI
-319 FEEAKMKAG
+319 FEEASMKPDA
-328 DIDEV
+328 IDEV
-333 LLVGGQSRMPLVQR
+333 LLVGGQSRMPLVQQ
-347 RVREWF
+347 RVRDYF
-353 AKEPCKGVHPDEA
+353 GKDPCKGVHPDEA

-373 MAHSLTQSASQ
+373 MAHSLTHASSE

-395 IGIAKVDQS
+395 IGIAKVDRS

-426 KDGQKTIMLKIYQGD
+426 KDNQKTIMLKIYQGD

-455 FSGIRSAPRGTVKVD
+455 FSGIREMPRGKVKVD

-476 SEGILSLS
+476 SEGILSIS
-484 AKDKDSGESV
+484 AKDKETGAPVEV
-494 DVHLKLKD
+494 KLKLKN
-502 KTTAP
+502 KTISA
-507 QINLN
+507 NLSLH
-512 TESRGGE
+512 TEARGGQ
-519 MMDLQA
+519 MMSHED
-525 AEERQREAEARAK
+525 AEKKAREAEEKAK
-538 REAEKEPEEEVDAAE
+538 AEAKDAGEVPAAE
-553 KSADFGPG
+553 RTADLGQ
-561 SAPRQPERLA
+561 APSPPP
-571 KPAVEKAAGRPAE
+571 PARVEP
-584 PRSQP
+584 P
-589 KAAAAARPAPVAA
+589 AAATLPPRPPT
-602 SGKSADAS
+602 
-610 QRKGKGILVQSPGG
+610 P
-624 AGGAPGP
+624 
-631 SAAAGVASRP
+631 
-641 GAASPAAPPPAAAA
+641 PAAPPAKKKKGFTVVPPPEPPKSANTPTPPPTPAEAKPEEA
-655 RVASAPGSAAPISTT
+655 RPKAPTPE
-670 AATGPGSAVPVAAP
+670 
-684 AAAAPAKQEEQ
+684 AAAPAKPEAAAAVPAKVEEAQ
-695 GCLSLL
+695 APARTEDDEPGCLALL
-701 LPWNWF
+701 LPWNWL

>member
-54 AKKQAALNPQDTIF
+54 AKKQAALNPQDTVF
-68 APKRLIGRSFHSPQV
+68 APKRMIGRNFHSPQV

-93 MVEGKEGEVLIQV
+93 MMEGEAGEVLIKVQDRV
-106 KEQTFDLRQIS
+106 FDLREVS
-117 AQILR
+117 GQILR

-135 VTNAVI
+135 VSNAVI
-141 TVPAYFNDKQRQAVR
+141 TVPAYFNDRQRQAVR
-156 QAGKLADL
+156 QAGRLADL

-188 RLAVFDLGGGTF
+188 RLAVYDLGGGTF
-200 DISIIEIRDKV
+200 DISIIEIRDKI

-228 DDRVMGWVMEQFLGV
+228 DDRVMGWVMEGFMSDTGV
-243 SGIDLS
+243 DLS
-249 YDRVAIQRLREASER
+249 YDRVAIQRLREAAER
-264 AKISLS
+264 AKITLS
-270 TVKETNIEVPF
+270 MTRDASIEVPF

-293 IRMGREVLEELTG
+293 TKMSRGNLEEIVG
-306 DLVERTVTTCERI
+306 DLVDRTITACSQI
-319 FEEAKMKAG
+319 FDEAKMQPG

-333 LLVGGQSRMPLVQR
+333 LLVGGQSRMPLVQQK
-347 RVREWF
+347 VREYF
-353 AKEPCKGVHPDEA
+353 DRDPCKGVHPDEA

-373 MAHSLTQSASQ
+373 MAHSLTAAGSQ

-395 IGIAKVDQS
+395 IGIAKVDKS

-426 KDGQKTIMLKIYQGD
+426 KDNQKTIMLKIYQGE
-441 SDIAA
+441 SDIAV

-455 FSGIRSAPRGTVKVD
+455 FSGIRAMPRGKVKVD

-476 SEGILSLS
+476 SEGILSLA
-484 AKDKDSGESV
+484 AKDKLTGEAV
-494 DVHLKLKD
+494 DVRLKLKTGTRAAKLD
-502 KTTAP
+502 LA
-507 QINLN
+507 
-512 TESRGGE
+512 TEARGGQ
-519 MMDLQA
+519 MMSHAD
-525 AEERQREAEARAK
+525 AEKKRKREEAEAKAK
-538 REAEKEPEEEVDAAE
+538 AKDAGEVAAVE
-553 KSADFGPG
+553 RTADFGTIKDDL
-561 SAPRQPERLA
+561 PEDAEKPKRLDPPKRIP
-571 KPAVEKAAGRPAE
+571 KPEPA
-584 PRSQP
+584 
-589 KAAAAARPAPVAA
+589 
-602 SGKSADAS
+602 
-610 QRKGKGILVQSPGG
+610 RKGKGILVEKPKDRPLPSP
-624 AGGAPGP
+624 
-631 SAAAGVASRP
+631 VIE
-641 GAASPAAPPPAAAA
+641 PAAKPPPG
-655 RVASAPGSAAPISTT
+655 RPASKPGETLKVPDTKPSEIPEGAIDT
-670 AATGPGSAVPVAAP
+670 AVPAKTEEAKPP
-684 AAAAPAKQEEQ
+684 AEKEP